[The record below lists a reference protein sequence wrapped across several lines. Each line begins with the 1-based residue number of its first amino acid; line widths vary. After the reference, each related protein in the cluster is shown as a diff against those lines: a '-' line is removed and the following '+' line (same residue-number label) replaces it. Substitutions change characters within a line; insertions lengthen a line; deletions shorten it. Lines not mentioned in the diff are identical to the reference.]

1 MDRAEFARWAAENGL
16 ELSEAQLSAFDRF
29 RDALYEANAVMNL
42 TRVPP
47 EECWLRHFAD
57 SLLFHNLIP
66 HDSYLLDLG
75 TGPGFPAWPIACAR
89 PDLQVT
95 AVDSSGKM
103 LGFLQRQHL
112 PNLSVVLVRAEEWS
126 AREQFDFVTGR
137 AVAPLSAQL
146 ELSAGACAIGGR
158 IVPMRT
164 PSEEFDV
171 PYLRLLG
178 LKFMGTETRTLPGTD
193 VLRAFP
199 IYEKVAATPDKFPR
213 RWADIKAK
221 PL

>member
-1 MDRAEFARWAAENGL
+1 MDRAEFARWAAENGM
-16 ELSEAQLSAFDRF
+16 ELSEAQLAAFDRF
-29 RDALYEANAVMNL
+29 RDSLYEANEVMNL
-42 TRVPP
+42 TRVPA

-57 SLLFHNLIP
+57 SLLFQDLIP
-66 HDSYLLDLG
+66 RDSYLLDLG

-89 PDLQVT
+89 PDVQVT

-103 LGFLQRQHL
+103 LGFLQRQPL
-112 PNLSVVLVRAEEWS
+112 PNLSTILVRAEEWS

-137 AVAPLSAQL
+137 AIAPLSIQL
-146 ELSAGACAIGGR
+146 ELSAGPCAIGGR

-164 PSEEFDV
+164 PTEEFDV

-178 LKFMGTETRTLPGTD
+178 LRYVGAETRNLPETD
-193 VLRAFP
+193 VQRAFP
-199 IYEKVAATPDKFPR
+199 IYEKVAATPERFPR